1 MLEIN
6 QGAEKSIKLKSLK
19 NHCSVCE
26 KEQKKVHDLS
36 HFLQIWVPFFFF
48 LQNHVGLSNG
58 TVIFLLYLYVK
69 AMFWDFLASP
79 KAKWDFLGLFLA
91 HLNVWGVSYSL
102 SYFSICS
109 F

>member
-36 HFLQIWVPFFFF
+36 HFLQIWVPFFFPPKSCWSLKWYSYIF
-48 LQNHVGLSNG
+48 ALPLCQSN
-58 TVIFLLYLYVK
+58 V
-69 AMFWDFLASP
+69 
-79 KAKWDFLGLFLA
+79 LGLFGKSQSKMGL
-91 HLNVWGVSYSL
+91 LGFVS
-102 SYFSICS
+102 CS
-109 F
+109 S